1 MKGDSRHLN
10 EEEGASGYEECII
23 VNGNFSDQSSD
34 TKDAPSPPVL
44 EAICTEPVCTPET
57 RGRRSS
63 SRLSKREVS
72 SLLNYTQDMTGDG
85 DRDDEVDDGNGSDI
99 LMPKL
104 TRETKDT
111 RTRSESP
118 AVRTRHSNGTSSL
131 ERQRASPRITRGRQG
146 RHHVQ
151 EYPVEFPATRS
162 RRRRASSSAS
172 TPWSSP
178 ASVDFME
185 EVTPKSVSTPSVDL
199 SQDGDQEGMDT
210 TQVDAESIYGDS
222 TEYQDDK
229 EFGIG
234 DLVWGKIKGFSWW
247 PAMVVSWKATSKR
260 QAMPG
265 MRWVQWFG
273 DGKFSEISA
282 DKLVA
287 LGLFSQH
294 FNLATF
300 NKLVSYRKAMYHT
313 LEKARVRAGKTFS
326 SSPGESLED
335 QLKPMLE
342 WAHGGFK
349 PTGIEGLK
357 PNKKQPVVNK
367 SKVRR
372 SDSRNLEPRRR
383 ENKSRRRTTNDS
395 AASESPPPKR
405 LKTNSY
411 GGKDRGEDEE
421 SRERMASEVTN
432 NKGNLEDRCLSCGKK
447 NPVSFHPLFEGGL
460 CQSCRD
466 RFLELFYM
474 YDEDGY
480 QSYCTVCCE
489 GRELLLCSN
498 TSCCRCFCVECLEV
512 LVGAGTAED
521 AKLQEPWSCYMCLP
535 QRCHGVLRRR
545 KDWNMR
551 LQDFFTT
558 DPDLEEFEPPK
569 LYPAIPAAKRRPI
582 RVLSLF
588 DGIATGYL
596 VLKELGIKVEKYIA
610 SEVCAESIA
619 VGTVKH
625 EGQIKYVNDVRKI
638 TKKNIE
644 EWGPFDLVIGGSPCN
659 DLSNVNPAR
668 KGLYEGTGRLF
679 FEFYHLLNYTRPKEG
694 DNRPFFW
701 MFENVV
707 AMKVND
713 KKDISRFL
721 ACNPVMIDAIKVS
734 AAHRARYFWGNLP
747 GMNRPVMASKND
759 KLELQDCLEFSRTA
773 KLKKV
778 QTITTKS
785 NSIRQGKN
793 QLFPVVMN
801 GKDDVLWCTE
811 LERIFGFP
819 AHYTDVSNMGRGAR
833 QKLLGRSWSVPVIRH
848 LFAPLKDY
856 FACE

>member
-23 VNGNFSDQSSD
+23 INGTYSDQSSD

-72 SLLNYTQDMTGDG
+72 SLVNYTQDMTGDG
-85 DRDDEVDDGNGSDI
+85 DRDDEVDDGNDSDI

-118 AVRTRHSNGTSSL
+118 AVRTRQSNGTSSL
-131 ERQRASPRITRGRQG
+131 EKQRASPRITRGRLG

-172 TPWSSP
+172 TPWSSS
-178 ASVDFME
+178 ASINFME
-185 EVTPKSVSTPSVDL
+185 EVTPKSISTASVDF
-199 SQDGDQEGMDT
+199 SQDGDQEAMDT
-210 TQVDAESIYGDS
+210 TQVDAESRDGDS

-247 PAMVVSWKATSKR
+247 PAMVVSWKDTSKR

-313 LEKARVRAGKTFS
+313 LEKARVRAGKTFP
-326 SSPGESLED
+326 SSPGDSLED

-342 WAHGGFK
+342 WAQGGFK

-357 PNKKQPVVNK
+357 PNNKQPVVNK
-367 SKVRR
+367 SKVHR
-372 SDSRNLEPRRR
+372 SGSRNLEPRRR
-383 ENKSRRRTTNDS
+383 ENKSRRRTTNDF
-395 AASESPPPKR
+395 AASEYSTPPKR

-421 SRERMASEVTN
+421 SRERMTSDVTN
-432 NKGNLEDRCLSCGKK
+432 NKCNLEDRCLSCGKK

-460 CQSCRD
+460 CQSCR
-466 RFLELFYM
+466 
-474 YDEDGY
+474 
-480 QSYCTVCCE
+480 Q
-489 GRELLLCSN
+489 
-498 TSCCRCFCVECLEV
+498 
-512 LVGAGTAED
+512 
-521 AKLQEPWSCYMCLP
+521 
-535 QRCHGVLRRR
+535 
-545 KDWNMR
+545 
-551 LQDFFTT
+551 
-558 DPDLEEFEPPK
+558 EPPK

-596 VLKELGIKVEKYIA
+596 VLKELGIKVEKYVA

-747 GMNRPVMASKND
+747 GMNRPVIASKND

-801 GKDDVLWCTE
+801 GKDDILWCTE

>member
-1 MKGDSRHLN
+1 MNGGSRLLSD
-10 EEEGASGYEECII
+10 EEGISGCQDCISI
-23 VNGNFSDQSSD
+23 SGTCSDRSSD
-34 TKDAPSPPVL
+34 TKTLPLTQVLEVLGTVESRGCRTGSPPS
-44 EAICTEPVCTPET
+44 E
-57 RGRRSS
+57 R
-63 SRLSKREVS
+63 KVS
-72 SLLNYTQDMTGDG
+72 SLISYIQDLTGDG
-85 DRDDEVDDGNGSDI
+85 DGDGEVGDSSGSDTPV
-99 LMPKL
+99 MPEL
-104 TRETKDT
+104 FWETRTPSQAPAVSPLLLCQGPSHLSQTCIERETK
-111 RTRSESP
+111 
-118 AVRTRHSNGTSSL
+118 ASSW
-131 ERQRASPRITRGRQG
+131 
-146 RHHVQ
+146 
-151 EYPVEFPATRS
+151 PATTS
-162 RRRRASSSAS
+162 ASS
-172 TPWSSP
+172 PWPSP
-178 ASVDFME
+178 ASPYPIIDLTDEDVI
-185 EVTPKSVSTPSVDL
+185 PQSISTSSSDL
-199 SQDGDQEGMDT
+199 SLDGPQEDMDT
-210 TQVDAESIYGDS
+210 TQVDVESRDGDS
-222 TEYQDDK
+222 PEYQ
-229 EFGIG
+229 
-234 DLVWGKIKGFSWW
+234 
-247 PAMVVSWKATSKR
+247 
-260 QAMPG
+260 
-265 MRWVQWFG
+265 
-273 DGKFSEISA
+273 
-282 DKLVA
+282 
-287 LGLFSQH
+287 
-294 FNLATF
+294 
-300 NKLVSYRKAMYHT
+300 KAM
-313 LEKARVRAGKTFS
+313 VRAGKTFPS
-326 SSPGESLED
+326 RPGDSLED

-357 PNKKQPVVNK
+357 PNNKQP
-367 SKVRR
+367 
-372 SDSRNLEPRRR
+372 
-383 ENKSRRRTTNDS
+383 ENKSRRRTTIDF
-395 AASESPPPKR
+395 AASEYSTPPKR

-421 SRERMASEVTN
+421 SRERMASDVTN
-432 NKGNLEDRCLSCGKK
+432 NKGNLEDHCLSCGRK

-512 LVGAGTAED
+512 LVGTGTAED

-558 DPDLEEFEPPK
+558 DPDLEEFQEPPK

-596 VLKELGIKVEKYIA
+596 VLKDLGIKVEKYVA
-610 SEVCAESIA
+610 SEVCADSIA
-619 VGTVKH
+619 VGTIKH
-625 EGQIKYVNDVRKI
+625 EGQIKYVDDI
-638 TKKNIE
+638 QNIAKE
-644 EWGPFDLVIGGSPCN
+644 HIDEWGPFDLVIGGSPCN
-659 DLSNVNPAR
+659 DLSCVNPIR
-668 KGLYEGTGRLF
+668 KGLFEGTGRLF
-679 FEFYHLLNYTRPKEG
+679 FEFYRLLNYSRPEEE
-694 DNRPFFW
+694 DDRPFFW

-707 AMKVND
+707 AMEVGD
-713 KKDISRFL
+713 KRDISRFL
-721 ACNPVMIDAIKVS
+721 ECNPVMIDAIKVS

-747 GMNRPVMASKND
+747 GMNRPVIASKND

-819 AHYTDVSNMGRGAR
+819 AHYTDVSNMGRSAR
-833 QKLLGRSWSVPVIRH
+833 QKLLGKSWSVPVIRH